1 MKINVE
7 APLDDILPTE
17 NIRESENVVVA
28 RVKLIESPYDR
39 RIPAGIAARVIVLG
53 LKVRPPWQGVKRIAS
68 LDITG
73 TRTDGIIG
81 EGAAF

>member
-39 RIPAGIAARVIVLG
+39 RIPA
-53 LKVRPPWQGVKRIAS
+53 
-68 LDITG
+68 
-73 TRTDGIIG
+73 
-81 EGAAF
+81 